1 MNQIPE
7 PFLEIVKDVTI
18 RDLLIRWIVA
28 SKIYYAHKDR
38 SELFELAESE
48 TRLQIQVSPDFEK
61 LILDF
66 LNENKLFNTEE
77 ILEDIEYLAEFFYEF
92 LESDYLK
99 NPSNSVLLER
109 IKQLISKQ
117 NDYSKT

>member
-18 RDLLIRWIVA
+18 RDLLIKWIVA
-28 SKIYYAHKDR
+28 SKIYYAQKDR